1 MKNKILIFL
10 FIFNLSAYSQEDS
23 ASTSIIETENSQP
36 IQTDDSLQGSL
47 TELDYY
53 KLLAEQSKSNN
64 ESFKSLM
71 EWSLGLTFAFLL
83 AIIGSQIFFN
93 YRINKKEVD
102 FIKKDLDEKL
112 AQLKNSYS
120 ENIDYKF
127 EKLEKELKIELTK
140 SSIEMKKNL
149 STNFKSHK
157 EYAALKIEATKTS
170 LKQDLKVL
178 EKEIQKNIGDIWK
191 LKGVESNALSNFI
204 RSAEIDLDLKREVK
218 YILKDIIE
226 ILKSLEEIHSRDYE
240 SLGKLVD
247 KIKVTHKEKAEEI
260 KKLYLEKPVYEFVQ
274 NTGPTSFL
282 MGGFPPQIK
291 YVKNQEKKK

>member
-10 FIFNLSAYSQEDS
+10 LIINISAYSQKDS
-23 ASTSIIETENSQP
+23 ASTSITETENSQLT
-36 IQTDDSLQGSL
+36 QRNDNLNGSL

-53 KLLAEQSKSNN
+53 KLLAEQSKTNN
-64 ESFKSLM
+64 ESFTSLM
-71 EWSLGLTFAFLL
+71 QWSLGLTFAFLL

-112 AQLKNSYS
+112 AELKISYS
-120 ENIDYKF
+120 ENIDSKF
-127 EKLEKELKIELTK
+127 EKLEKELKTELMK
-140 SSIEMKKNL
+140 SSIEMKKSL

-157 EYAALKIEATKTS
+157 EYASLKMEATKTS
-170 LKQDLKVL
+170 LKQDLKEL
-178 EKEIQKNIGDIWK
+178 EKEIKKNTGDIWK

-204 RSAEIDLDLKREVK
+204 TSAEIELDLKREVK

-226 ILKSLEEIHSRDYE
+226 ILKNLKEIHSIDYE
-240 SLGKLVD
+240 SLGKLVE
-247 KIKVTHKEKAEEI
+247 KIQFTHKDKAEEI

-274 NTGPTSFL
+274 NTGTSPYL
-282 MGGFPPQIK
+282 MGAFAPQMK
-291 YVKNQEKKK
+291 YVKNQENKK